1 MDAVLELKSVSKE
14 YAGHRAVD
22 DVTLALERGEFFSL
36 VGPSGCGK
44 TTTLRMIAG
53 FEEPT
58 SGEILLRR
66 KPVNQLPPCRRDVS
80 TVFQS
85 YALFPHLTVEAN
97 IAFGLER
104 GSGNNRVT
112 IKQRVSEML
121 ELLQLRGKEKRKPAQ
136 LSGGEKQRVA
146 LARSLI
152 VEPAV
157 LLLDE
162 PLSALDPQLRKHL
175 RSELKGLQKRLRT
188 TFLFITHDQEE
199 ALALSDRIGV
209 MNGGRLEQAG
219 TPLDLYRYPETRFV
233 AEFLG
238 DVNWIRSG
246 SGVRPADVRLELHRA
261 TDSEAERCRPAVI
274 TSLEFL
280 GSRWQVTAELE
291 DGSAWKCEVNGGEC
305 GLELGQT
312 VYAKWQRR
320 SEVLQND
327 SA

>member
-14 YAGHRAVD
+14 YAGYRAVD

-112 IKQRVSEML
+112 IQQRVSEML

-162 PLSALDPQLRKHL
+162 PLSALDPRLRKHL

-209 MNGGRLEQAG
+209 MNRGRLEQAG
-219 TPLDLYRYPETRFV
+219 TPLDLYRYPGTRFV

-238 DVNWIRSG
+238 DVNWMRSG
-246 SGVRPADVRLELHRA
+246 GGVRPADVRLQIDRA

-291 DGSAWKCEVNGGEC
+291 DGSGWKCEVNAGEC
-305 GLELGQT
+305 GFEPGQT
-312 VYAKWQRR
+312 VFATWQRR
-320 SEVLQND
+320 HELLQND
-327 SA
+327 RA